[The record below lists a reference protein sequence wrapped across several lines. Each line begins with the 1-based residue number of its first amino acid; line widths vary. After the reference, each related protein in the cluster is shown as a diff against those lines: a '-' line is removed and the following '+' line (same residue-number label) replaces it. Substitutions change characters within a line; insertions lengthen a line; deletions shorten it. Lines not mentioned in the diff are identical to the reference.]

1 MAVFKPNFDNQ
12 NAYVGTKTLHFG
24 FDGPYADYWTP
35 AMVFSF
41 YDPRGN
47 SASSKYANIYIRMS
61 GTFETQSLQGYDV
74 ATNIFSQPSAQAGA
88 ASTILQGAKGTIQGI
103 VNQVV
108 TGAAG
113 TMGFLGSG
121 GQSGRQQIEFLTR
134 EVFNTFQ
141 QLIYQGPNFRQ
152 FSPSFQM
159 RPTSQSQ
166 AEIMR
171 EIIARL
177 KIASSPESGTLQ
189 ASIDAP
195 NGEGDNVTFE
205 GRFTQGQTQ
214 GFIEGVPFT
223 FGYPHMCKIE
233 VGLIKAKDFDL
244 VRVFQSDYCMIQSIA
259 TTYGSQNKLTF
270 FAGVAYPTEVN
281 LQVQLREA
289 VLQTRGNAV
298 REFNGGLTVI

>member
-1 MAVFKPNFDNQ
+1 MAVFRPNFSNQ
-12 NAYVGTKTLHFG
+12 NNYVGTKVLHFG
-24 FDGPYADYWTP
+24 FDGPYANYWTP

-61 GTFETQSLQGYDV
+61 GSFETQSVQQYEQ
-74 ATNIFSQPSAQAGA
+74 ASNIFSQPSATPGALTAGGA
-88 ASTILQGAKGTIQGI
+88 VAKGTIQGI
-103 VNQVV
+103 VNQLV

-113 TMGFLGSG
+113 TMGFLASG

-134 EVFNTFQ
+134 EVFNSFQ

-159 RPTSQSQ
+159 RPTSHQQ

-177 KIASSPESGTLQ
+177 KIASAPESGTLQ
-189 ASIDAP
+189 AKITPS
-195 NGEGDNVTFE
+195 GENDDIKFE
-205 GRFTQGQTQ
+205 GELSTGTSQGV
-214 GFIEGVPFT
+214 IEGVPFT

-233 VGLIKAKDFDL
+233 VGLIKASNDLAL
-244 VRVFQSDYCMIQSIA
+244 VRVFKSDFCMIQTVA
-259 TTYGSQNKLTF
+259 ATYGSQNKLTF
-270 FAGVAYPTEVN
+270 FAGAAYPTEVN

-298 REFNGGLTVI
+298 NEFNGGLTIL